1 MLDELL
7 AVRNREVDGRLEA
20 ITATMDRRLGELDTK
35 VDRRLEHAAKQTN
48 AIHKQL
54 GEVGQAT
61 VQMAEQ
67 AKGLSELQEILR
79 PPKARGGFGELLLE
93 NLLRDRLP
101 ATAFE
106 FQYGFAGG
114 ERVDAVIKVDRIV
127 PIDSKFPLDN
137 FERMLRADNDIERQQ
152 FEKLFA
158 RDVKSHVDAISAKYI
173 RPDEGTYDFAFMYL
187 PSEAIYYELACGRTG
202 ALLAYAHEKRV
213 LPVSPT
219 TLTAYLQV
227 IVLGL
232 KGLQIEQHAH
242 EVMAYCAQ
250 LQKDFGRFKEDF
262 ELVGTHLGSAQNKFL
277 DSEKRLGKFES
288 KLEQAVDSRARA
300 RAGRDARA
308 SARGRRRLVEAQAAR
323 RRPRRARGPGAAG
336 SPSTV
341 PPWASVWCTARSR
354 PSSRRSICVPSSGQA
369 PPSIPTRPQA
379 GHSQA
384 SWSAPSWKRSRST
397 RPSEAASSVGP
408 QPEEARALRPA
419 SSFQR
424 STASVSCSPRH
435 DSSSGSTSSSSSA
448 GVAWA
453 SALVQPMIALR
464 ASFESTSSNS
474 ERVSSEATTISCGPR
489 SRRICSSTCSATSF
503 RWSWTSFSMCRW

>member
-1 MLDELL
+1 MVFALTALLLVAGVGALAFWLSRRLGESGAETARVLDELL
-7 AVRNREVDGRLEA
+7 GVRNREVDGRLEA

-35 VDRRLEHAAKQTN
+35 VDRRMEHAAKQTN

-158 RDVKSHVDAISAKYI
+158 RDVKSHVDAISSKYI

-262 ELVGTHLGSAQNKFL
+262 ELVGTHLGRAQNKFL

-288 KLEQAVDSRARA
+288 KLEQAVDSEPELEPAETHELPRAV
-300 RAGRDARA
+300 DAA
-308 SARGRRRLVEAQAAR
+308 
-323 RRPRRARGPGAAG
+323 
-336 SPSTV
+336 
-341 PPWASVWCTARSR
+341 
-354 PSSRRSICVPSSGQA
+354 
-369 PPSIPTRPQA
+369 
-379 GHSQA
+379 
-384 SWSAPSWKRSRST
+384 
-397 RPSEAASSVGP
+397 
-408 QPEEARALRPA
+408 
-419 SSFQR
+419 
-424 STASVSCSPRH
+424 
-435 DSSSGSTSSSSSA
+435 
-448 GVAWA
+448 
-453 SALVQPMIALR
+453 
-464 ASFESTSSNS
+464 
-474 ERVSSEATTISCGPR
+474 
-489 SRRICSSTCSATSF
+489 
-503 RWSWTSFSMCRW
+503 